1 MKKLLLTLAI
11 GAAVSL
17 SASADTY
24 YECLFGASYNS
35 ASTQDYTSSWEATNE
50 GSTFAIV
57 NFNNNKNGWAN
68 FVKCGRKNNASVAT
82 ITTGFAASQ
91 MIDEVV
97 LNAAF
102 NEANVMNAIK
112 LETSATAD
120 FATIISTVNADNT
133 VINTKNTTAS
143 DITFKLDNP
152 AANLYYRLTF
162 DCKSAKANGIVWVYS
177 VKYNGNAGQV
187 SLEDPALAFP
197 QEKYTIT
204 MGDAFTAPELTK
216 ATNAAITYSSDK
228 ETVATVDA
236 TTGAVTIVGVGTAR
250 ITAAAAENDEFK
262 AGSASY
268 LITVNKNLN
277 DAPTFDLATTFG
289 QGKYV
294 IEFEGTVAKPIS
306 GTSAYGYLYTEPC
319 LLADNKETLKADN
332 ANAFTFT
339 PTEGGYY
346 MQDAQGR
353 YYYLKGTYTSFNIS
367 ETIPTGDDVA
377 AIFTVTIGADNK
389 ATIVNV
395 GKNATMAYS
404 IQYNSIGVYTDVTD
418 ATKYALPT
426 LYVDKT
432 STGITNIEADT
443 NAPVEYFNLQG
454 VRVENP
460 ENGLYIRRQGNKVS
474 KVIIK

>member
-1 MKKLLLTLAI
+1 MKKLLLTLAAVI
-11 GAAVSL
+11 GICA
-17 SASADTY
+17 
-24 YECLFGASYNS
+24 
-35 ASTQDYTSSWEATNE
+35 
-50 GSTFAIV
+50 
-57 NFNNNKNGWAN
+57 
-68 FVKCGRKNNASVAT
+68 ASVAQTYT
-82 ITTGFAASQ
+82 ITPDMTTFKEGTYTTEDGKEKGKLSGSWTVDNVTFPVVIYQNTSSTAVTGIAGQNNQLRWYKS
-91 MIDEVV
+91 MTMTID
-97 LNAAF
+97 APTGSK
-102 NEANVMNAIK
+102 ITK
-112 LETSATAD
+112 LELVFGSSNKGKTFSSECGGTVTPATA
-120 FATIISTVNADNT
+120 T
-133 VINTKNTTAS
+133 TKGLKAVWE
-143 DITFKLDNP
+143 D
-152 AANLYYRLTF
+152 
-162 DCKSAKANGIVWVYS
+162 ANGVDQFKGESTDGQIRADQIIITIS
-177 VKYNGNAGQV
+177 GSAAPDTRKDAGL
-187 SLEDPALAFP
+187 SFP

-294 IEFEGTVAKPIS
+294 IEFDGTVAKSIS
-306 GTSAYGYLYTEPC
+306 GTSTYGYLYTEPC
-319 LLADNKETLKADN
+319 LLADNKETLKADD

-346 MQDAQGR
+346 MQDAKGR
-353 YYYLKGTYTSFNIS
+353 YYYLKGTFTSFNIS

-395 GKNATMAYS
+395 GKNATLAYS
-404 IQYNSIGVYTDVTD
+404 IQHNSIGVYADVTD